1 MLAGAFI
8 DVKTHAPP
16 TRHSTNEP
24 TKDRLILTIIPC
36 CIIRPNVH
44 RHWTIV
50 VVPHSVWRW
59 KCVCTSH
66 LLPTQV
72 RKNPLFSVFSHST
85 REKETKKGKSFLIKF
100 AFQLSPGHRL
110 MIRFFC
116 IKNFKS
122 HKCQIEFFGGNKNR
136 EKELKEIM

>member
-1 MLAGAFI
+1 MHF
-8 DVKTHAPP
+8 DVDFLVLVIQCCWQGLSLMSKPTPPHPPP
-16 TRHSTNEP
+16 TLHSTNEP

-72 RKNPLFSVFSHST
+72 RKNLLFSVFSNST
-85 REKETKKGKSFLIKF
+85 REKEKKKRKIIFNKVYFSTFSWTPSNDPL
-100 AFQLSPGHRL
+100 LL
-110 MIRFFC
+110 
-116 IKNFKS
+116 
-122 HKCQIEFFGGNKNR
+122 HKEF
-136 EKELKEIM
+136 